1 MGGYRPLNISGN
13 QTGLVQERQDF
24 LLPDDA
30 YPVLENAYI
39 WREQIRRKRC
49 FETLGR
55 LRRTFT
61 ASSIGVSGAS
71 PWSFNLFTLMGI
83 TETNAQLEAE
93 NVTIT
98 IGGTDIVD
106 QGDGT
111 MEDAGMTITGTINY
125 ITGAITITGAA
136 GGAAATATFGY
147 FPNLPCM
154 GLRSRERTNINNEQ
168 LVAFDT
174 TYAYIYS
181 SGFEEFITGTTWTGV
196 DSDFFWSTNYWVDSS
211 NQKVFWVTNF
221 SGTGGD
227 PIRYT
232 NGTAWID
239 FAPTIDASANKLNQC
254 LALLPFRGRMLAFNT
269 FEGANLGASTQFRQ
283 RIRWAAI
290 GNPFDTVSAI
300 VTTVNANAWRDDI
313 RGQGGFLDIPT
324 AQDIVSVG
332 FVRDNLVI
340 YCESSTWQLRYTGN
354 SIQPFQIE
362 KINTELGVESTFSA
376 VQFDTSLNGIGDKG
390 IVECDSFD
398 SRTFD
403 AKIPDLVFTINN
415 DNSGLKR
422 VHGQRDFFNRIAYW
436 IYPLQEDTSASVTYP
451 NRRLVWNYENDSWG
465 VFTDCLTALGEYQ
478 PIVSRTWA
486 GSPFPWSAASFPWVD
501 APAQLPRNVGGNQQG
516 FVLFLDSLNTN
527 DPSLTITGITG
538 NTTTPTT
545 ITSPNHNLAS
555 GQIIEINNIPA
566 TDPFTALND
575 SYFQIDV
582 VNANSFRLFVYDAIS
597 GEFSTP
603 QLDAAGTFLGTGTIR
618 VRDNF
623 RIVSKRFNFYEE
635 GQAIQIGYID
645 ILTPTT
651 ASGAFSMYLYQDNDP
666 TPSNIS
672 PNNDDSFFNNIVPT
686 TTLQPGLDKVWNRVF
701 CNTRGNSLTIEYTLS
716 NLQMIGIEQE
726 SDVQIDAQVI
736 HRRPAGTE
744 LQITL

>member
-1 MGGYRPLNISGN
+1 MGRYQPLYIAGN

-39 WREQIRRKRC
+39 WREQIRRKRG

-61 ASSIGVSGAS
+61 TTSIGNSGAS
-71 PWSFNLFTLMGI
+71 PWAFNLFTLVGI
-83 TETNAQLEAE
+83 TETNAQLEAG

-125 ITGAITITGAA
+125 FSGAITITGAA
-136 GGAAATATFGY
+136 GGAASTATFAY

-154 GLRSRERTNINNEQ
+154 GLRNRERTGINTEQ

-181 SGFEEFITGTTWTGV
+181 SGFQEFITGTTWTGT
-196 DSDFFWSTNYWVDSS
+196 DSDFFWSTNYWVDSG

-232 NGTAWID
+232 NGTSWIN
-239 FAPTIDASANKLNQC
+239 FAPTLDASGNQLQQC
-254 LALLPFRGRMLAFNT
+254 LAMLPFRGRLVTFNT
-269 FEGANLGASTQFRQ
+269 YEGTTLGGATQYRQ

-290 GNPFDTVSAI
+290 GTPFDTASAI

-362 KINTELGVESTFSA
+362 KVNTELGVESTFSS

-390 IVECDSFD
+390 IVECDSFE
-398 SRTFD
+398 SRFFD
-403 AKIPDLVFTINN
+403 IKIPDLAFTINN
-415 DNSGLKR
+415 NNNGIKR
-422 VHGQRDFFNRIAYW
+422 VHGNRDFFNRIAYW
-436 IYPLQEDTSASVTYP
+436 IYPLQQETDASVTYP
-451 NRRLVWNYENDSWG
+451 NRRLVWNYENDSWAI
-465 VFTDCLTALGEYQ
+465 FTDSLTALGEYQ
-478 PIVSRTWA
+478 PTVSRTWA
-486 GSPFPWSAASFPWVD
+486 ASKFPWSAASFPWVD
-501 APAQLPRNVGGNQQG
+501 APAQLPRNIGGNQQG
-516 FVLFLDSLNTN
+516 YILYLDSLNTN

-555 GQIIEINNIPA
+555 GQVIQINDIPD
-566 TDPFTALND
+566 TDPFVGLNGVN
-575 SYFQIDV
+575 FGVTV
-582 VNANSFRLFVYDAIS
+582 VNANSFTISKYDATT
-597 GEFSTP
+597 GEFDDP
-603 QLDAAGTFLGTGTIR
+603 QLDAAGIFLGTGSIS

-623 RIVSKRFNFYEE
+623 RVVSKKFNFYEI
-635 GQAIQIGYID
+635 GQAIQIGWID
-645 ILTPTT
+645 ILTFVT
-651 ASGAFSMYLYQDNDP
+651 ASGAFTLYLYQDSDSY
-666 TPSNIS
+666 PSNVS
-672 PNNDDSFFNNIVPT
+672 PNNDDSFFNNVVPT
-686 TTLQPGLDKVWNRVF
+686 TSVQDGLEKVWQRVF
-701 CNTRGNSLTIEYTLS
+701 CNTRGNSITLEYTLS
-716 NLQMIGIEQE
+716 NDQLDGIEQE
-726 SDVQIDAQVI
+726 SDVQIDAQVV
-736 HRRPAGTE
+736 HRRPAGSE
-744 LQITL
+744 LPITV